1 MINIFSAF
9 TGIIIFLELV
19 LLVALLKPFK
29 EPYFI
34 RDVWCKLQE
43 NDHFS
48 SNILMIATLSL
59 FINAFLEVT
68 WKKLYY
74 YSILNSCKNSD
85 LVWDFY
91 FSEITIC
98 YTCFFVAVYLLLLI
112 ERVSQFLITLAR
124 MLDYELMCRH
134 AILSKDMDSGSTK
147 SMMLTLNK
155 KKEAS
160 DVSIF
165 SHRTPTQN

>member
-9 TGIIIFLELV
+9 TGILIFLELV

-48 SNILMIATLSL
+48 SNILMIASLSL

-68 WKKLYY
+68 WEKLYY
-74 YSILNSCKNSD
+74 YSVLNNCKNSD
-85 LVWDFY
+85 LVWGFY

-98 YTCFFVAVYLLLLI
+98 YTCFFVAVYLLLLV

-134 AILSKDMDSGSTK
+134 AILSKDMDSEI
-147 SMMLTLNK
+147 LN
-155 KKEAS
+155 
-160 DVSIF
+160 
-165 SHRTPTQN
+165 Q